1 MMKTLISNLL
11 VIAFM
16 LFLMSAESIVN
27 LIIVN
32 LGI

>member
-1 MMKTLISNLL
+1 MKKIFYD
-11 VIAFM
+11 IIFICFM

>member
-1 MMKTLISNLL
+1 MKKLFSNMLF
-11 VIAFM
+11 ITFC

>member
-1 MMKTLISNLL
+1 MRKIISNVLFVL
-11 VIAFM
+11 VM

-32 LGI
+32 LGL

>member
-1 MMKTLISNLL
+1 MMKMLISNLL
-11 VIAFM
+11 FIAFM